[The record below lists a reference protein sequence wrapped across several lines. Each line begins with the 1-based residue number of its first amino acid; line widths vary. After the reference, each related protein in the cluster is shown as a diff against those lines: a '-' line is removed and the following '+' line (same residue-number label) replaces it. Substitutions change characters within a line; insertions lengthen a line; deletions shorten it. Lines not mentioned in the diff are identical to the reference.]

1 MCLSILVFQAK
12 HMALTTIHG
21 KIILEFQGQVIMSL
35 SYPHLST
42 LLSHV
47 EVAVGPWKLMMG
59 WEFDAQRF
67 EVPRVRAIWSVDG
80 TSWNGSDVAFPSQ
93 KQRVEQRWDAVYAP
107 CPCFSHAFPMLFP
120 CFSHGFLPDTTWS
133 NGAVVVDRQA
143 TEAMDN
149 YSDGA
154 SPANSQRSHWSHHLK
169 AGGWFANVRNIDVIF
184 PCEGFHQCGYPK

>member
-12 HMALTTIHG
+12 HVALTTIHG

-80 TSWNGSDVAFPSQ
+80 TSRGLNRGEMLFMPHAH
-93 KQRVEQRWDAVYAP
+93 A
-107 CPCFSHAFPMLFP
+107 CHAFPMLFP
-120 CFSHGFLPDTTWS
+120 RFSHGFLPDTTWS

-169 AGGWFANVRNIDVIF
+169 AGGWFANVRNINVIF